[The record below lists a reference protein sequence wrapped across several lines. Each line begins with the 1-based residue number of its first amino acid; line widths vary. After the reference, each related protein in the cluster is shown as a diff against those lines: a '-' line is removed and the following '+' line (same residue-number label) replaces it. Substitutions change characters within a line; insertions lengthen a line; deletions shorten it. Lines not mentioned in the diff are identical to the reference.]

1 MKKVLSI
8 LLAITI
14 AFTFTS
20 CNGGGNK
27 EVQGSDFKITVSNI
41 TATTAQIEIVPADT
55 TALYFY
61 DIYFADQ
68 FTKADLNI
76 DTIAQISNDAI
87 EYYMEMDEY
96 EYDFEEYLSIGK
108 ISGKNGFLEGLTPET
123 EFLVY
128 AHKMDRDGK
137 ASGELSY
144 VFFKTPKFTSI
155 IGKKNVDMF
164 GYYYDYIDEEGTY
177 GLEAYDST
185 ETYALFYSAEVKKLD
200 ETLTMQSFKGSY
212 SYIYIFFF
220 ANEGMYS
227 IYDANLKAEYNEEK
241 DQLKLNGTIVASD
254 SIEYTVSIL
263 AQEDEGDEGGEGD
276 ELAPKK
282 TNKKFSLKSVKNAKN
297 KFRVRK

>member
-200 ETLTMQSFKGSY
+200 ETLTMQSFNGSY
-212 SYIYIFFF
+212 SYIFFF
-220 ANEGMYS
+220 ANEDMYS

-297 KFRVRK
+297 KFRMRK

>member
-1 MKKVLSI
+1 MFMKKVLSI
-8 LLAITI
+8 LLATAI
-14 AFTFTS
+14 AFTFAS

-27 EVQGSDFKITVSNI
+27 EVQGSDFKITVSDI

-55 TALYFY
+55 AATYYY

-76 DTIAQISNDAI
+76 DSIAQISNEAI

-96 EYDFEEYLSIGK
+96 EYDFEDYLSIGK
-108 ISGKNGFLEGLTPET
+108 VSGKNGFLEGLTPET

-128 AHKMDRDGK
+128 AHKMDKDGK

-164 GYYYDYIDEEGTY
+164 GFYYDYIDEDGTY

-200 ETLTMQSFKGSY
+200 ETLTMKSFNGSY
-212 SYIYIFFF
+212 SYIFFETEWYF
-220 ANEGMYS
+220 CCIG
-227 IYDANLKAEYNEEK
+227 
-241 DQLKLNGTIVASD
+241 
-254 SIEYTVSIL
+254 
-263 AQEDEGDEGGEGD
+263 
-276 ELAPKK
+276 
-282 TNKKFSLKSVKNAKN
+282 
-297 KFRVRK
+297 

>member
-1 MKKVLSI
+1 MFMKKVLSI
-8 LLAITI
+8 LLATAI
-14 AFTFTS
+14 AFTFAS

-27 EVQGSDFKITVSNI
+27 EVQGSDFKITVSDI

-55 TALYFY
+55 AATYYY

-76 DTIAQISNDAI
+76 DSIAQISNEAI

-96 EYDFEEYLSIGK
+96 EYDFEDYLSIGK
-108 ISGKNGFLEGLTPET
+108 VSGKNGFLEGLTPET

-128 AHKMDRDGK
+128 AHKMDKDGK

-164 GYYYDYIDEEGTY
+164 GFYYDYIDEDGTY

-200 ETLTMQSFKGSY
+200 ETLTMKSFNGAY
-212 SYIYIFFF
+212 SYIFFF
-220 ANEGMYS
+220 ANEDMYS
-227 IYDANLKAEYNEEK
+227 IYDANLKAEYNEEE
-241 DQLKLNGTIVASD
+241 DQLKLNGTFVASD

-263 AQEDEGDEGGEGD
+263 AQEEEGD

-282 TNKKFSLKSVKNAKN
+282 ANKKFALKGAKNAK
-297 KFRVRK
+297 KQFRVRK